1 MTTLF
6 LTSAAKKFVSPKVID
21 FTGGKLHVSL
31 QTPEDPVRSDIDEH
45 EKFDDVA
52 DMRVDDTQNYVAE
65 KDSADGDEDDD
76 KDDDSADDDDGN
88 SSQFS
93 KFYY

>member
-6 LTSAAKKFVSPKVID
+6 LTLAAKKFVSPKVID
-21 FTGGKLHVSL
+21 FIGCKF
-31 QTPEDPVRSDIDEH
+31 QTPEEDPVHTDIDEDV
-45 EKFDDVA
+45 KFGDVA
-52 DMRVDDTQNYVAE
+52 DMHVDDTQNDVAE
-65 KDSADGDEDDD
+65 N
-76 KDDDSADDDDGN
+76 DSADDDDGN